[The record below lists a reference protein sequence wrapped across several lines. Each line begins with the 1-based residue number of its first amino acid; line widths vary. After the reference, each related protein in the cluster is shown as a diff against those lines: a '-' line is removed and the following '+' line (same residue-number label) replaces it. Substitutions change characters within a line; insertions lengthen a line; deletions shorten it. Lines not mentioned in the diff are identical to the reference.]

1 MLLEDAH
8 QTFPYQFKSKD
19 LLQEALTIP
28 ATNGNYNYQRLE
40 FLGDAV
46 LQLLISETLYIAYP
60 RADEGTLTLMR
71 KLLVSG
77 DAIYQRS
84 ARLYPQWNQLIASL
98 NTNFQGNKK
107 ATIDIIEALIGAAWL
122 DGGRAAAE
130 TFVSAL
136 ILPED
141 IQALHILENAP
152 LTNPKG
158 ALQEFAQ
165 KRFQVDPR
173 YECRKQEGP
182 KHKPTFTCA
191 AIVLDKEAIAT
202 GASLKEAEAN
212 AALQLLQQL
221 RQQDLF

>member
-1 MLLEDAH
+1 MLFEDAH
-8 QTFPYQFKSKD
+8 QAFPYTFKSKD

-28 ATNGNYNYQRLE
+28 ATNGDYNYQRLE

-46 LQLLISETLYIAYP
+46 LQLLISETLYMTFP
-60 RADEGTLTLMR
+60 NVDEGTLTLMR
-71 KLLVSG
+71 KHLVSG

-84 ARLYPQWNQLIASL
+84 SRLYPQWNPLIASL

-122 DGGRAAAE
+122 EGGRAAAE
-130 TFVSAL
+130 AFVKAL

-141 IQALHILENAP
+141 LHALHILEKEPIA
-152 LTNPKG
+152 NPKG
-158 ALQEFAQ
+158 ALQAFAQ
-165 KRFQVDPR
+165 KRFRVEPL

-182 KHKPTFTCA
+182 PHKPTFTCA
-191 AIVLDKEAIAT
+191 AIVLDKEALAT
-202 GASLKEAEAN
+202 GASLKEAEAA
-212 AALQLLQQL
+212 AALQLLTQL